1 MQTLKESPAGWV
13 EPELSLLYVCNNYKS
28 GKKSKQTQQPQNE
41 KLTNL
46 KQDFFHKYH
55 ISRTKY
61 FHPAKQLFWRS
72 GKTQQVNIVIA
83 I

>member
-1 MQTLKESPAGWV
+1 MQTLKEGPAGWV

-46 KQDFFHKYH
+46 KQDFFFTY
-55 ISRTKY
+55 ITFQEQST
-61 FHPAKQLFWRS
+61 FIQLSSFFGAR
-72 GKTQQVNIVIA
+72 GKHNR
-83 I
+83 

>member
-1 MQTLKESPAGWV
+1 MQTLKEGPAGWV

-46 KQDFFHKYH
+46 KQDFFSH
-55 ISRTKY
+55 ISY
-61 FHPAKQLFWRS
+61 FKNKVLS
-72 GKTQQVNIVIA
+72 SS
-83 I
+83 